1 MWCSLVDKL
10 SPWESFTPR
19 CINIISTVS
28 DSAINEMDMDD
39 QMPGFKFSWYYTGIE
54 FTPDPLMELPM
65 TS

>member
-19 CINIISTVS
+19 RINIISTVS

-39 QMPGFKFSWYYTGIE
+39 QMPGFKFSWYYTGME